1 MTHHAPARAGHEPT
15 PAIRAISARPA
26 PEPAGS
32 VRPLEAGAAETP
44 AAHRDARGHAD
55 PRWRRWRGTLLG
67 RLLPPLAGV
76 VIVLTGLVMAVGTT
90 VMRQA
95 VRERAEA
102 RARTLAVVE
111 REAIDRL
118 VRAGEHRDL
127 QHVVEQL
134 GQNPDVAAIRLLR
147 PDGEVRAS
155 SHAHEIGSRAAA
167 HATQVAGRG
176 DFLDVPA
183 AGVVVHTVQPIRN
196 ATECRACHGS
206 EPLVALLDLDVAVN
220 PHVTGRV
227 AFGTLSAL
235 LGALYLLAVVAITV
249 PTLGAVAVRPMKRL
263 VSAMRRVQA
272 GDLDVRVAPAG
283 THEVDALVDGFN
295 EMVTR
300 LRHARASE
308 AEAQR
313 LQMERVEQLA
323 AVGELAAGLAHEV
336 RNPLSGV
343 KAVVEVLAQE
353 TALDESRRTVLRDA
367 ASELSRMDQIIRDLL
382 QYARPKPPS
391 IAPFDLNEVVRDAV
405 ALTLTPALANGVA
418 VDSRLDPALPPV
430 LGDAAMV
437 RQVLVNLLLNA
448 QQAVP
453 ARVPGSYAVATGV
466 SDGMA
471 WCRVRDYGPGVPA
484 DRAETIFRP
493 FVTTKT
499 RGTGLGLSISRRL
512 IEMQG
517 GRLTLDNP
525 GQAGASFTFT
535 IPLAAPD
542 SLPRRHDDEP
552 DPGRGR

>member
-1 MTHHAPARAGHEPT
+1 MA
-15 PAIRAISARPA
+15 
-26 PEPAGS
+26 
-32 VRPLEAGAAETP
+32 VDTP
-44 AAHRDARGHAD
+44 AAPAPSRDRARSGA
-55 PRWRRWRGTLLG
+55 PSWRRWRGTLLG

-76 VIVLTGLVMAVGTT
+76 VVVLTGLVMGVGTIL
-90 VMRQA
+90 MRQA
-95 VRERAEA
+95 VRDRAEA
-102 RARTLAVVE
+102 RALTLSVVE

-127 QHVVEQL
+127 QRIMEQL

-147 PDGEVRAS
+147 PDGEIRAS
-155 SHAHEIGSRAAA
+155 SHAPEVGMRAET
-167 HATQVAGRG
+167 HARQEGGRG
-176 DFLDVPA
+176 DLLDSA
-183 AGVVVHTVQPIRN
+183 AGVAVVHTVQPIRN
-196 ATECRACHGS
+196 AAECRACHGG

-220 PHVTGRV
+220 PHVTGRI

-272 GDLDVRVAPAG
+272 GDLDLRVEPAG

-295 EMVTR
+295 EMVAR
-300 LRHARASE
+300 LRQARASE

-353 TALDESRRTVLRDA
+353 TALDETRRTILRDA
-367 ASELSRMDQIIRDLL
+367 AGELSRMDRIIRELL

-391 IAPFDLNEVVRDAV
+391 LAPFDLNELVRDAV
-405 ALTLTPALANGVA
+405 ALTLAPALGDGAA
-418 VDSRLDPALPPV
+418 VDTRLDPALPPV

-448 QQAVP
+448 QQAV
-453 ARVPGSYAVATGV
+453 AAGAPGTYEIATGA

-471 WCRVRDYGPGVPA
+471 WCRIRDYGPGVPA
-484 DRAETIFRP
+484 NRAEAIFRP

-512 IEMQG
+512 VEMQD
-517 GRLTLDNP
+517 GRLVLDNP
-525 GQAGASFTFT
+525 GQPGASFTFT
-535 IPLAAPD
+535 LPLALREP
-542 SLPRRHDDEP
+542 SPSHHDDEP

>member
-1 MTHHAPARAGHEPT
+1 MTLHAAARAGHEPT
-15 PAIRAISARPA
+15 PGASPHPARPA
-26 PEPAGS
+26 PAPGSDRSVAADTRGAPAAGS
-32 VRPLEAGAAETP
+32 NRAGSAASW
-44 AAHRDARGHAD
+44 
-55 PRWRRWRGTLLG
+55 WRRTRGTLLG

-76 VIVLTGLVMAVGTT
+76 VVVLTGLVMGVGTIL
-90 VMRQA
+90 MRQA
-95 VRERAEA
+95 VRERAEV
-102 RARTLAVVE
+102 RALTLSVVE

-127 QHVVEQL
+127 QHIMEQL

-147 PDGEVRAS
+147 PDGEIRAS
-155 SHAHEIGSRAAA
+155 SRAHEVGLRAEA
-167 HATQVAGRG
+167 HARQEGGRG
-176 DFLDVPA
+176 DLLDSV
-183 AGVVVHTVQPIRN
+183 AGGAVVHTVQPIRN
-196 ATECRACHGS
+196 AAECRACHGG
-206 EPLVALLDLDVAVN
+206 EPLVALLDLDIAVN
-220 PHVTGRV
+220 PHVTGRI

-272 GDLDVRVAPAG
+272 GDLDVQVAPAG

-295 EMVTR
+295 EMVAR
-300 LRHARASE
+300 LRQAKASE

-323 AVGELAAGLAHEV
+323 AVGELAAGLAHEI

-353 TALDESRRTVLRDA
+353 TALDETRRTVLRDA
-367 ASELSRMDQIIRDLL
+367 AGELSRMDRIIRELL
-382 QYARPKPPS
+382 QYARPRPPS
-391 IAPFDLNEVVRDAV
+391 LAPFDLNEMVRDAV
-405 ALTLTPALANGVA
+405 ALTLAPALGDGAS
-418 VDSRLDPALPPV
+418 VDTRLDPALPPV

-453 ARVPGSYAVATGV
+453 AGTPGTFIVATGV

-471 WCRVRDYGPGVPA
+471 WCRVQDFGPGVPA
-484 DRAETIFRP
+484 DRAEAIFRP

-499 RGTGLGLSISRRL
+499 RGTGLGLAISRRL
-512 IEMQG
+512 IEVQG

-525 GQAGASFTFT
+525 GHTGAAFTFT
-535 IPLAAPD
+535 IPLAPPD
-542 SLPRRHDDEP
+542 LSPRRHDDQP
-552 DPGRGR
+552 DPDRGR

>member
-1 MTHHAPARAGHEPT
+1 MSPD
-15 PAIRAISARPA
+15 RPGA
-26 PEPAGS
+26 PE
-32 VRPLEAGAAETP
+32 RW
-44 AAHRDARGHAD
+44 
-55 PRWRRWRGTLLG
+55 WRRWRGTLLG

-76 VIVLTGLVMAVGTT
+76 VVVLTGLVMGVGTT

-102 RARTLAVVE
+102 RALTLSVVE
-111 REAIDRL
+111 REALDRL

-127 QHVVEQL
+127 QRIMEQL

-147 PDGEVRAS
+147 PDGEIRAS
-155 SHAHEIGSRAAA
+155 SHAHEVGTRAEA
-167 HATQVAGRG
+167 HAAQEGERG
-176 DFLDVPA
+176 DLLDSPA
-183 AGVVVHTVQPIRN
+183 GGAVVHTVQPIRN
-196 ATECRACHGS
+196 AAECRPCHGGG
-206 EPLVALLDLDVAVN
+206 PLVALLDLDVAVN
-220 PHVTGRV
+220 PHVTGRI

-235 LGALYLLAVVAITV
+235 LGALYLLAVVAITI

-272 GDLDVRVAPAG
+272 GDLDVQVAPAG
-283 THEVDALVDGFN
+283 TLEVDALVDGFN
-295 EMVTR
+295 EMVAR
-300 LRHARASE
+300 LRQARAAE

-353 TALDESRRTVLRDA
+353 TALDETRRAILRDA
-367 ASELSRMDQIIRDLL
+367 AGELSRMDRIIRELL

-391 IAPFDLNEVVRDAV
+391 LAPFDLNEVVRDAV
-405 ALTLTPALANGVA
+405 ALTLAPALGDGAT
-418 VDSRLDPALPPV
+418 VDSRLDPELPPV

-453 ARVPGSYAVATGV
+453 PGAPGTYLVATGA

-471 WCRVRDYGPGVPA
+471 WCRIRDFGPGVPA

-499 RGTGLGLSISRRL
+499 RGTGLGLAISRRL
-512 IEMQG
+512 VEVQG

-525 GQAGASFTFT
+525 GQTGASFTFT
-535 IPLAAPD
+535 IPLAPPD
-542 SLPRRHDDEP
+542 PSPCRHDDEP
-552 DPGRGR
+552 DPDRGR